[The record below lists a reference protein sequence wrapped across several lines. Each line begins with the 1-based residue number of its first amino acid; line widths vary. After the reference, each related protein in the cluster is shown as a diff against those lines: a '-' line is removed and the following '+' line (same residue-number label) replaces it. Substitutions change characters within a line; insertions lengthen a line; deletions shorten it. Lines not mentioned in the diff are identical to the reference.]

1 MTPDQ
6 TVIQNV
12 RELLG
17 ALPDETLQDACTRIE
32 TVLGTIKDWEARE
45 KIPEKRRVY
54 VASDFHAALDAAMW
68 AMDYCRSLWGA
79 SRGHPEWRKFHDAF
93 VAGVIFAQAQN
104 KNEVKR

>member
-6 TVIQNV
+6 TTIQTA

-17 ALPDETLQDACTRIE
+17 ALPDESLQDACTRIE
-32 TVLGTIKDWEARE
+32 AVLGTIKVCEARE
-45 KIPEKRRVY
+45 KMPEQRRVY

-79 SRGHPEWRKFHDAF
+79 ARGHPEWRKVHDAF

-104 KNEVKR
+104 KNEVEK